1 MLEQEL
7 INKTRNYLNS
17 INLIPE
23 RDEISY
29 TGIRKNALQKD
40 GTKRDMHIVSFILDS
55 NPSSPYVEGISAVFI
70 DVETNELKF
79 LVTPYY
85 MKEID

>member
-55 NPSSPYVEGISAVFI
+55 NPNSPYVEGISAVFI

>member
-29 TGIRKNALQKD
+29 TGIRKNALQK
-40 GTKRDMHIVSFILDS
+40 TAQRDMHIVSFILDS
-55 NPSSPYVEGISAVFI
+55 NPTALM
-70 DVETNELKF
+70 LKEYQRY
-79 LVTPYY
+79 L
-85 MKEID
+85 